1 MLKKYHLFLL
11 FLLPV
16 LCWTAC
22 EKSIF
27 NPQPAAK
34 VLPPITMTG
43 EGTFGC
49 KINGEVFLHTPKAF
63 DDHITVYYDDFRND
77 FQLQATE
84 SVDNNYN
91 ITIGIYSNSLS
102 GKGIFELTTF
112 YYRDYNNNI
121 CQTVHGLNEDN
132 IFDGEPSQIEII
144 HFDPEARIISGTFQF
159 TVVSEECQDTF
170 RITEGRFDMPWVY

>member
-1 MLKKYHLFLL
+1 MLPNHYLFLL
-11 FLLPV
+11 LLLPA

-27 NPQPAAK
+27 NPQPAVK
-34 VLPPITMTG
+34 VLSPITMTG

-49 KINGEVFLHTPKAF
+49 KINGEVFLHTPKPF
-63 DDHITVYYDDFRND
+63 DDHITVYYDDFRNT
-77 FQLQATE
+77 FFVQASSSE
-84 SVDNNYN
+84 GGELKKMVQVYAD
-91 ITIGIYSNSLS
+91 SLS
-102 GKGIFELTTF
+102 NEGVYTLKGVIYTEFNDPCT
-112 YYRDYNNNI
+112 DYPM
-121 CQTVHGLNEDN
+121 LNEDYLVLEEN
-132 IFDGEPSQIEII
+132 YQTEII

>member
-1 MLKKYHLFLL
+1 MLPKYHFLLL
-11 FLLPV
+11 FLLPA

-63 DDHITVYYDDFRND
+63 DDHLHVEYHALSKTFYLNARESINNSYNRTMHLYVHDITD
-77 FQLQATE
+77 
-84 SVDNNYN
+84 
-91 ITIGIYSNSLS
+91 IGIYPFYDVSFRNYNDSCMSSL
-102 GKGIFELTTF
+102 
-112 YYRDYNNNI
+112 
-121 CQTVHGLNEDN
+121 GLDKDN
-132 IFDGEPSQIEII
+132 LVLEETNQMEII

-170 RITEGRFDMPWVY
+170 RITEGRFDMPWLY